1 MRACG
6 SHGGVAPPGG
16 RSAFVELFLASTPF
30 SADPSHS
37 FQNAPG
43 SGSLKD
49 ASSEVVPGF
58 HWYGYDA
65 FEAVWVG
72 SKDNG
77 QPRAS

>member
-1 MRACG
+1 MYAGRTVG
-6 SHGGVAPPGG
+6 SHPPGG

-49 ASSEVVPGF
+49 ASSEV
-58 HWYGYDA
+58 
-65 FEAVWVG
+65 
-72 SKDNG
+72 SRS
-77 QPRAS
+77 RASTGMGMTLLKLCG